1 MTAVN
6 VVRFRVKPGMD
17 EAFLNAHRQGKAD
30 WPGLR
35 RGFIVKTGERSF
47 TLVAEWKDMGAIA
60 AARSDMI
67 GTLDTFRHTLED
79 LGNGLGVTDPASG
92 EIVLLLK

>member
-17 EAFLNAHRQGKAD
+17 EAFLDAHRNGKAA
-30 WPGLR
+30 WPGLL
-35 RGFIVKTGERSF
+35 RGFIVKTGERAY
-47 TLVAEWKDMGAIA
+47 TLVGEWPDAGVMGA
-60 AARSDMI
+60 ARTRMI

-79 LGNGLGVTDPASG
+79 QGDGKGVTDAASG
-92 EIVLLLK
+92 EVVLPLK